1 MRAPHDVVVQVRTNI
16 MRFVLLYLY
25 NVTAVTFSLLKLA
38 AAVVGRYVVFVC
50 QRHVPAGRV
59 CEWKVDARENMH
71 TIR

>member
-1 MRAPHDVVVQVRTNI
+1 
-16 MRFVLLYLY
+16 VLHKTALSRYEQISEDLFYCEYLY
-25 NVTAVTFSLLKLA
+25 NVTAGTFWLLKL

-59 CEWKVDARENMH
+59 CEGKVDVRENMH